1 MGFLQPQKVS
11 RTIPCALFS
20 VVCLL
25 TDSVFNQENAVFL
38 NGLRK
43 TIFVGLFGL
52 GVLLSGAHAG
62 FPMASKRLPV
72 TVGGQTYQFPYESSH
87 DLSAANETV
96 EHVILSVHCSGFNA
110 HRAYRNAEIAIQQA
124 GGDPQKYLILA
135 PHFLTPGMIR
145 ERISNPTTRDLLH
158 WTSNPFWGGSNG
170 IYNGHRAVVSS
181 FDTMDQLLENV
192 VSSGNFPN
200 VKDIVVM
207 GLSAGG
213 QMVNRYAAANTF
225 EFYTAAPKGIDVR
238 YLVMAPSTYVYF
250 TPERMTGRDGEL
262 RIPRRAPGDYNVWGY
277 GLDSMY
283 EYHLRHGLTAKWI
296 KSHFPQRR
304 ILYLVGGDDTDFSD
318 KMLAK
323 NPSAMLQGVNRLD
336 RGYIYMDYLTKL
348 FGDKVGETQSFY
360 EIPGIGHTDRPLIC
374 SPQGLAFVFSPDAS
388 RQIAQEQ

>member
-1 MGFLQPQKVS
+1 M
-11 RTIPCALFS
+11 
-20 VVCLL
+20 
-25 TDSVFNQENAVFL
+25 FL

-43 TIFVGLFGL
+43 KIFLGVFGL
-52 GVLLSGAHAG
+52 GVVLSSAHGA

-87 DLSAANETV
+87 DLSVTNTTV

-110 HRAYRNAEIAIQQA
+110 LRAYRNAQIAIEQA

-145 ERISNPTTRDLLH
+145 DRLSNPTTKNLLH

-170 IYNGHRAVVSS
+170 IYNGRRAVVSS
-181 FDTMDQLLENV
+181 FDAMDQLLESAI
-192 VSSGNFPN
+192 SSGNFPN

-225 EFYTAAPKGIDVR
+225 EYYTAAPKGIDMR
-238 YLVMAPSTYVYF
+238 YLVMAPSTYVYL
-250 TPERMTGRDGEL
+250 TPERMSGRDGKL
-262 RIPRRAPGDYNVWGY
+262 QIPMRAPSDYNVWGY

-283 EYHLRHGLTAKWI
+283 EYHRRRGLTAKWI
-296 KSHFPQRR
+296 KSNFPQRK

-323 NPSAMLQGVNRLD
+323 NPAAMLQGINRLD
-336 RGYIYMDYLTKL
+336 RGYIYMDYLTQP
-348 FGDKVGETQSFY
+348 FGDKVTDTQSFY

-374 SPQGLAFVFSPDAS
+374 SPQGLAFVFRSGTS
-388 RQIAQEQ
+388 QQIAQE